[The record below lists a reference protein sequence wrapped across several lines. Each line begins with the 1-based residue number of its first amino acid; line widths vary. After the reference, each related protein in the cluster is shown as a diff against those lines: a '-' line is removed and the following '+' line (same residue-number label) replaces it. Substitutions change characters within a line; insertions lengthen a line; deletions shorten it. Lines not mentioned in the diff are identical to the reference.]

1 MIWDLKKHFIR
12 NGSSKYYNIEVY
24 KKKRISKK
32 DYIEKSS
39 ATSVKNLENG
49 RFYPCKNKYLKHI
62 YIWSEVTNFVRL
74 FKINLIN

>member
-1 MIWDLKKHFIR
+1 MEVQ
-12 NGSSKYYNIEVY
+12 NIITLRY
-24 KKKRISKK
+24 IKKKNLKKK

-62 YIWSEVTNFVRL
+62 YI
-74 FKINLIN
+74 